1 MGLYDLM
8 SVHLLKVD
16 RASTYFCLPQPSP
29 QPQDSGPGVSVL
41 FSKQDKCRQEYSW
54 ILRTRR
60 LGAKQGFELLTCHI
74 SEDVLYD
81 VCSFF

>member
-8 SVHLLKVD
+8 SVHLLKVE
-16 RASTYFCLPQPSP
+16 RASTYLCLPQPSP
-29 QPQDSGPGVSVL
+29 QPQDSGPCVSVL
-41 FSKQDKCRQEYSW
+41 FSKQGKCRQEYSW

-81 VCSFF
+81 VCSLF